1 MIKYKIRINKITI
14 FPFGSIID
22 TNIKYNEKSYIK
34 FLIAFGGVIF
44 QLFLYFIFYYLF
56 RLGIIFR
63 IDYQIFMRYN
73 LMIILFNLLWRRFM
87 YKNIIF
93 DLGNVLL
100 DFNPRDYLKNK
111 ISDDKLEDV
120 FKAVFT
126 SEEWI
131 MLDRGTITEKEAI
144 NNIISRNSTYIKE
157 INLAFESWYDILKP
171 IEESI
176 NILMS
181 LKKNGY
187 KIYYLSNFHQLAFAE
202 VTKKNSFFELFD
214 GGVVSYEEKLI
225 KPEEDIYKLV
235 LDRYKLNP
243 SETIFIDDTK
253 VNVDAANSIGIKGI
267 LFKDSEKLREELNS
281 LEVKI

>member
-1 MIKYKIRINKITI
+1 
-14 FPFGSIID
+14 
-22 TNIKYNEKSYIK
+22 
-34 FLIAFGGVIF
+34 
-44 QLFLYFIFYYLF
+44 
-56 RLGIIFR
+56 
-63 IDYQIFMRYN
+63 
-73 LMIILFNLLWRRFM
+73 M

>member
-1 MIKYKIRINKITI
+1 
-14 FPFGSIID
+14 
-22 TNIKYNEKSYIK
+22 
-34 FLIAFGGVIF
+34 
-44 QLFLYFIFYYLF
+44 
-56 RLGIIFR
+56 
-63 IDYQIFMRYN
+63 
-73 LMIILFNLLWRRFM
+73 M

-100 DFNPRDYLKNK
+100 DFNPRDYLKSK

-144 NNIISRNSTYIKE
+144 NNIISRNSTYINE

-202 VTKKNSFFELFD
+202 VTKKNSFFKLFD

>member
-1 MIKYKIRINKITI
+1 
-14 FPFGSIID
+14 
-22 TNIKYNEKSYIK
+22 
-34 FLIAFGGVIF
+34 
-44 QLFLYFIFYYLF
+44 
-56 RLGIIFR
+56 
-63 IDYQIFMRYN
+63 
-73 LMIILFNLLWRRFM
+73 M

-281 LEVKI
+281 LEVKK

>member
-1 MIKYKIRINKITI
+1 
-14 FPFGSIID
+14 
-22 TNIKYNEKSYIK
+22 
-34 FLIAFGGVIF
+34 
-44 QLFLYFIFYYLF
+44 
-56 RLGIIFR
+56 
-63 IDYQIFMRYN
+63 
-73 LMIILFNLLWRRFM
+73 M

-144 NNIISRNSTYIKE
+144 NNIISRNITYIKE

>member
-1 MIKYKIRINKITI
+1 
-14 FPFGSIID
+14 
-22 TNIKYNEKSYIK
+22 
-34 FLIAFGGVIF
+34 
-44 QLFLYFIFYYLF
+44 
-56 RLGIIFR
+56 
-63 IDYQIFMRYN
+63 
-73 LMIILFNLLWRRFM
+73 M

-144 NNIISRNSTYIKE
+144 NNIISRNSTYINE

-187 KIYYLSNFHQLAFAE
+187 KIYYLSNFHQLAFEE

>member
-1 MIKYKIRINKITI
+1 
-14 FPFGSIID
+14 
-22 TNIKYNEKSYIK
+22 
-34 FLIAFGGVIF
+34 
-44 QLFLYFIFYYLF
+44 
-56 RLGIIFR
+56 
-63 IDYQIFMRYN
+63 
-73 LMIILFNLLWRRFM
+73 M
-87 YKNIIF
+87 YKNIVF

-100 DFNPRDYLKNK
+100 DFNPRDYLKSK
-111 ISDDKLEDV
+111 ISGDKLEDV

-144 NNIISRNSTYIKE
+144 NNIISRNSTYINE

>member
-1 MIKYKIRINKITI
+1 
-14 FPFGSIID
+14 
-22 TNIKYNEKSYIK
+22 
-34 FLIAFGGVIF
+34 
-44 QLFLYFIFYYLF
+44 
-56 RLGIIFR
+56 
-63 IDYQIFMRYN
+63 
-73 LMIILFNLLWRRFM
+73 M

-144 NNIISRNSTYIKE
+144 NNIISRNSIYIKE

>member
-1 MIKYKIRINKITI
+1 
-14 FPFGSIID
+14 
-22 TNIKYNEKSYIK
+22 
-34 FLIAFGGVIF
+34 
-44 QLFLYFIFYYLF
+44 
-56 RLGIIFR
+56 
-63 IDYQIFMRYN
+63 
-73 LMIILFNLLWRRFM
+73 M

-144 NNIISRNSTYIKE
+144 NNIISRNSTYINE

>member
-1 MIKYKIRINKITI
+1 
-14 FPFGSIID
+14 
-22 TNIKYNEKSYIK
+22 
-34 FLIAFGGVIF
+34 
-44 QLFLYFIFYYLF
+44 
-56 RLGIIFR
+56 
-63 IDYQIFMRYN
+63 
-73 LMIILFNLLWRRFM
+73 M

-144 NNIISRNSTYIKE
+144 NNIIRRNSTYIKE